1 MMDGWDMN
9 GWGWAWMSLWMVIV
23 VAAVIAIVVALG
35 RGSNSRGRWSREDDA
50 MDVLRRR
57 FASGE
62 IDEEEFE
69 RRRTRL
75 EREIRAS

>member
-9 GWGWAWMSLWMVIV
+9 GWGWAWMSIWMVV
-23 VAAVIAIVVALG
+23 AVAAVVAIVLVLA
-35 RGSNSRGRWSREDDA
+35 RGSFSEDRRRRDDNA
-50 MDVLRRR
+50 LEVLRRR

-75 EREIRAS
+75 EREISAS